1 MNHFWNGMEI
11 LIMWKMFKVANI
23 ETRGVIKWG
32 RRYLMRVNNNC
43 KEYIFNGN
51 RRGENKGER
60 RERIVRI
67 GVERELVSP

>member
-1 MNHFWNGMEI
+1 
-11 LIMWKMFKVANI
+11 
-23 ETRGVIKWG
+23 
-32 RRYLMRVNNNC
+32 MRKKIFDEC

-67 GVERELVSP
+67 GVERELVNP

>member
-1 MNHFWNGMEI
+1 
-11 LIMWKMFKVANI
+11 MFKVANI

-67 GVERELVSP
+67 GLAS